1 VRDTNRVGYPP
12 CLRSISARPKLKTEV
27 PSVRKL
33 IVIGAGAVGV
43 AGVAMAFV
51 GHGVAGADALSDVTG
66 KYYGQAKGVL
76 SKAGLTPIVATR
88 VGDMATD
95 DNCVIDRVQPAN
107 FTNGTGGASSKTV
120 YVYLNCYANVASAVQ
135 PGYSRQSQLGSE
147 AYNAQQQQQQQQQ
160 QQAAAQQQ
168 APPEQSQAQQQ
179 AAAQQQAQSVTAAN
193 PH

>member
-1 VRDTNRVGYPP
+1 
-12 CLRSISARPKLKTEV
+12 
-27 PSVRKL
+27 VRKL

-66 KYYGQAKGVL
+66 KYYGQAKAVL

-88 VGDMATD
+88 VGDVALD
-95 DNCVIDRVQPAN
+95 DNCVIDRIQKAN
-107 FTNGTGGASSKTV
+107 FATGTGGAASKTV
-120 YVYLNCYANVASAVQ
+120 YVYLNCYANVASALQ

-160 QQAAAQQQ
+160 AAAQQQ
-168 APPEQSQAQQQ
+168 TPPEQSQAQQQ
-179 AAAQQQAQSVTAAN
+179 AAAQQQTQSEQSVTANN